1 MNKTAES
8 SFAPLEY
15 YKKLTNCLANR
26 KNLKLNISKIQ
37 GSRDFRHKSTPF
49 ITNRKIQ
56 VKFLAN
62 YNLRKQFNEN
72 QKQQR
77 EKLANKQGEAI
88 FKVKDNA
95 ALNEKLKRKT
105 NDESYINLPDSYFKA
120 NQLPDLSMF
129 KVPEIPPT
137 KRQKIEILPNTVNT
151 SNFTLGS
158 LFSGN
163 FNPPQFST
171 PIEREKAEQPQLLS
185 MPIEREEANKTVQPQ
200 PLIADPND
208 ILGSFGYLQFH
219 EEENH
224 GTDKIKKA
232 STPKELDDMK
242 YYKVLVD
249 ESSVYVETAC
259 LDDIENPIKI
269 TEKKVN
275 NKHEV
280 ASQSP
285 RPSLISP
292 RSVHNSP
299 IAFLEPPKEAK
310 KTQSWPVPVFYDQS
324 NQKIVDD
331 FAGISDDDMNPLFE
345 NTNKL
350 FSFLDDDDSTDLG
363 MCAIDFDEPRTSQ
376 TSIIDFDDEPRTSQS
391 SFFNHTPHP
400 SSNTFLASTSTSLT
414 PYPRS
419 PGYGD
424 CDDLDWLGN
433 KFAKSMDMSWE
444 TDSDFTF
451 STQRNQM
458 NHDISAIFRSPPK
471 SNCLEFKKPFSRTIE
486 RPKKYNRSETD
497 ECPYKQEEFSW
508 WYSDLDTTDSTFLLS
523 DTQNLFDTKCSMF

>member
-1 MNKTAES
+1 MNKTTES

-88 FKVKDNA
+88 FKVKNNA

-120 NQLPDLSMF
+120 NPLPDLSVF

-137 KRQKIEILPNTVNT
+137 KRQKIEILPNTVNA
-151 SNFTLGS
+151 SNFTLAS

-171 PIEREKAEQPQLLS
+171 PIEREKAKKAEQPQFS
-185 MPIEREEANKTVQPQ
+185 MPIEREEANKTVQPH
-200 PLIADPND
+200 PIIADPND

-232 STPKELDDMK
+232 STSKELDDLK
-242 YYKVLVD
+242 YYKELVD

-269 TEKKVN
+269 TGKKVN
-275 NKHEV
+275 NKHED

-292 RSVHNSP
+292 RSVQNSP
-299 IAFLEPPKEAK
+299 KAFLEPPKEAK

-331 FAGISDDDMNPLFE
+331 FASISNDGMNPSFI
-345 NTNKL
+345 NTRDM
-350 FSFLDDDDSTDLG
+350 FSFLDDDDLS
-363 MCAIDFDEPRTSQ
+363 DFGTSA
-376 TSIIDFDDEPRTSQS
+376 IDFDDEPRTSQS

-400 SSNTFLASTSTSLT
+400 SSNTFLASTETSLT

-419 PGYGD
+419 PRYGD
-424 CDDLDWLGN
+424 CDDMDWLGK
-433 KFAKSMDMSWE
+433 KFAKSLDMSWE
-444 TDSDFTF
+444 TDSNFTF
-451 STQRNQM
+451 STHRNHM
-458 NHDISAIFRSPPK
+458 DADISAIFRSPPK
-471 SNCLEFKKPFSRTIE
+471 SNCLQFKKPFSRTIE
-486 RPKKYNRSETD
+486 RPKKYNRSESD
-497 ECPYKQEEFSW
+497 ERLVKEEEFSW
-508 WYSDLDTTDSTFLLS
+508 WYSDLDATDDSTFLLS

>member
-37 GSRDFRHKSTPF
+37 GSRDFHHKSTPF

-77 EKLANKQGEAI
+77 EKLANKHDDEAI
-88 FKVKDNA
+88 FKVKNNA
-95 ALNEKLKRKT
+95 PLNEKLKRKT
-105 NDESYINLPDSYFKA
+105 NDESYINLPDSYFKP
-120 NQLPDLSMF
+120 NQLPDLSLF
-129 KVPEIPPT
+129 KVPVIPPS

-151 SNFTLGS
+151 SNNFTLAS

-171 PIEREKAEQPQLLS
+171 PIEKEKAKKTEQPY
-185 MPIEREEANKTVQPQ
+185 

-208 ILGSFGYLQFH
+208 ILGSFGNLQFH
-219 EEENH
+219 EEDNH
-224 GTDKIKKA
+224 GTDQNKKIN
-232 STPKELDDMK
+232 TTKEIDQMK
-242 YYKVLVD
+242 YYKDLVD
-249 ESSVYVETAC
+249 EAAAYVDTAC
-259 LDDIENPIKI
+259 FDDIENPIQI
-269 TEKKVN
+269 IGNRVGN
-275 NKHEV
+275 MHED

-292 RSVHNSP
+292 CSVRDMP
-299 IAFLEPPKEAK
+299 IASSEPPKEAK

-324 NQKIVDD
+324 KEEPIND
-331 FAGISDDDMNPLFE
+331 FVSVSNDDMNPLFH
-345 NTNKL
+345 NTNEL
-350 FSFLDDDDSTDLG
+350 FSFLDEDDPLDLG
-363 MCAIDFDEPRTSQ
+363 ISVLDFDDAPRTSQ
-376 TSIIDFDDEPRTSQS
+376 A
-391 SFFNHTPHP
+391 SFFNYTPHP
-400 SSNTFLASTSTSLT
+400 SSNTFLASTQSSLT

-419 PGYGD
+419 PNDG
-424 CDDLDWLGN
+424 DDLDWLEN
-433 KFAKSMDMSWE
+433 KFASSLDMTWE
-444 TDSDFTF
+444 SGSDFTI
-451 STQRNQM
+451 SPRRNHL
-458 NHDISAIFRSPPK
+458 NSDISAIFRSPPK

-486 RPKKYNRSETD
+486 RPKKYKRSESD
-497 ECPYKQEEFSW
+497 EPTYKAEEFSW
-508 WYSDLDTTDSTFLLS
+508 WFSDMDTADNSFMHS
-523 DTQNLFDTKCSMF
+523 DTQDLFDSKCSLF